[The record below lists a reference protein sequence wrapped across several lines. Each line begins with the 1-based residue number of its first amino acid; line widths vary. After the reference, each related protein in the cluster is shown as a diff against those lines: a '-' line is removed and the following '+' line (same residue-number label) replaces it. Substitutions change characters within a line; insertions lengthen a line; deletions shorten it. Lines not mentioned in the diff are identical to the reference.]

1 MIIVSRVKSWWR
13 AATMAFVLASCGSGS
28 QPLVGLQRESPL
40 DVSAATI
47 TEVARDGSTSPFQF
61 RAESGELL
69 VVFFGYTYCPDVCPT
84 SLAELRNAIRRLG
97 TEGDK
102 VSVAFVTVDPERD
115 TPQRLHD
122 FVGTFISDYHVLRT
136 IDLAMLDQVK
146 NAFLASSSVTT
157 NEDGVIEVTHTGTA
171 YVVDESGIVV
181 DELPFGIGA
190 DGMANDLRIL
200 VP

>member
-1 MIIVSRVKSWWR
+1 MVL
-13 AATMAFVLASCGSGS
+13 VLASCGSGS
-28 QPLVGLQRESPL
+28 QSLVGLQRETPL

-47 TEVARDGSTSPFQF
+47 TEVTRDGSTSPFQF
-61 RAESGELL
+61 RAEPGELL

-97 TEGDK
+97 TDGDK

-115 TPQRLHD
+115 SAERLHD
-122 FVGTFISDYHVLRT
+122 FVGTYISDYHVLRT
-136 IDLAMLDQVK
+136 TDLAMLDQVK

-157 NEDGVIEVTHTGTA
+157 NEDGVVEVTHTGTA
-171 YVVDESGIVV
+171 FVVDESGIVL

-190 DGMANDLRIL
+190 DGMTNDLRIL